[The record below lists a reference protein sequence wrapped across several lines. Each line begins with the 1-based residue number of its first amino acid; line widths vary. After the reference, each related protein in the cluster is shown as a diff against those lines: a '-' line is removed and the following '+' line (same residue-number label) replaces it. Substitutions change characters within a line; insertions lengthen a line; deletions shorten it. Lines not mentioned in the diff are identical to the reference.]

1 MVSGKKVV
9 AMDER
14 LWFVMI
20 DGITHGIYPRELA
33 AHTANILR
41 EQLPDASIALLR
53 CDAEFHHAPDWFDKS
68 LGDN

>member
-1 MVSGKKVV
+1 MASGRKLV

-33 AHTANILR
+33 ARTANILR
-41 EQLPDASIALLR
+41 GQLPDASIALLR
-53 CDAEFHHAPDWFDKS
+53 CDAEFQRAPSWFDKS
-68 LGDN
+68 TGDN

>member
-1 MVSGKKVV
+1 M

-33 AHTANILR
+33 ARTANILH
-41 EQLPDASIALLR
+41 EHLPDASIALLR
-53 CDAEFHHAPDWFDKS
+53 CDAELQYAPDWFDKS
-68 LGDN
+68 QGDN